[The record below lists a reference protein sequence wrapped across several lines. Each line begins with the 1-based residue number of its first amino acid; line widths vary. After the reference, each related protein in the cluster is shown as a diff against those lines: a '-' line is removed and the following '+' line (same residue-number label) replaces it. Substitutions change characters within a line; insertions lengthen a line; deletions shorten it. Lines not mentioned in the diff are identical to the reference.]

1 MIFFVNLALS
11 CFWTVAAQVLLAGFA
26 IVVAYIIYG
35 IWTNAL
41 LHGLYD
47 LRFVTAL
54 AAQLGLKFFFANI
67 VEVKFLGCTS
77 WGLLGFNGSGMLCSL
92 QLYKCSSSGFVYC
105 IQYTLFIIY
114 MTILHIHTQCV
125 CAFQHRHIWFE
136 KDRTIVVSE
145 LFCYIIAC
153 QFMVKHG

>member
-11 CFWTVAAQVLLAGFA
+11 CFWTVAAQVLLTGFA

-77 WGLLGFNGSGMLCSL
+77 
-92 QLYKCSSSGFVYC
+92 
-105 IQYTLFIIY
+105 
-114 MTILHIHTQCV
+114 
-125 CAFQHRHIWFE
+125 
-136 KDRTIVVSE
+136 
-145 LFCYIIAC
+145 
-153 QFMVKHG
+153 